1 MIGSDL
7 VFKLCCLCVHVLSHF
22 SRVQLFVIL
31 WIVAHQS
38 PLSRR
43 FSRQEYWNGLPCPPP
58 GDIPDPGIEPASSV
72 SPALRTD
79 LGTISSIY
87 LYMTIYYYILYTT
100 VVQPLVYYDYFS
112 FLVRLFILPGVILF
126 IPYKNFWTLVFR
138 SPTLDNGSSLAGYQ
152 GQKISPDVG
161 FPLPIGS

>member
-1 MIGSDL
+1 
-7 VFKLCCLCVHVLSHF
+7 
-22 SRVQLFVIL
+22 
-31 WIVAHQS
+31 
-38 PLSRR
+38 
-43 FSRQEYWNGLPCPPP
+43 
-58 GDIPDPGIEPASSV
+58 
-72 SPALRTD
+72 
-79 LGTISSIY
+79 
-87 LYMTIYYYILYTT
+87 MTIYYYILYTT